1 MSRIAERDGGIFIP
15 DDSIELLSVG
25 LSEGFTERELQGM
38 LHINQAA
45 RDFLDAK
52 ITVEE
57 YIDKLQFWGIPDPL
71 ELIEDYCDHVNL
83 IIDPTHPL

>member
-1 MSRIAERDGGIFIP
+1 MSQIAQRDGGLFVP
-15 DDSIELLSVG
+15 YNSIELLSVG
-25 LSEGFTERELQGM
+25 LGEGFTKAELDGM

-45 RDFLDAK
+45 ADWIAGK
-52 ITVEE
+52 ITTEE

-71 ELIEDYCDHVNL
+71 ELINDYCDHVNL